1 MASTDSNDLPLT
13 FHRGHTP
20 HSMDITR
27 VCDGLYLSD
36 FDSLTEEKIQ
46 ARNISFIV
54 NATTEKPN
62 LDFLNVEFMKLDIYD
77 SPAENIRQFMDVCA
91 DKIRAV
97 KEAGGCSLIHCAFG
111 VSRSVTICL
120 AYLVKYEGKTLREAY
135 FDLKYRR
142 PIIRPNEG
150 FWKQLISFEIDVK
163 GKASV
168 KMAVYPMGSMP
179 DVYKSVRPGTNSF
192 KVSCSEF
199 TGKSRFKKVKMIYTV
214 RSAYSMFNV
223 SIFTLVTKSEYLY
236 WYSFIHS
243 GDLNSAPSG
252 D

>member
-1 MASTDSNDLPLT
+1 MFKMASSNSNLMPSADSNGLP
-13 FHRGHTP
+13 FAPHRGHTP
-20 HSMDITR
+20 QSMDITT

-46 ARNISFIV
+46 VRNISLII

-62 LDFLNVEFMKLDIYD
+62 LDFPNVEFMKLEIYD

-91 DKIRAV
+91 DKIHAV
-97 KEAGGCSLIHCAFG
+97 KEAGGHSLVHCAFG

-135 FDLKYRR
+135 FDLKGRR

-168 KMAVYPMGSMP
+168 KLAVYPMGSVP
-179 DVYKSVRPGTNSF
+179 DVYKAVRPGTNNF
-192 KVSCSEF
+192 KF
-199 TGKSRFKKVKMIYTV
+199 YR
-214 RSAYSMFNV
+214 
-223 SIFTLVTKSEYLY
+223 
-236 WYSFIHS
+236 
-243 GDLNSAPSG
+243 
-252 D
+252 